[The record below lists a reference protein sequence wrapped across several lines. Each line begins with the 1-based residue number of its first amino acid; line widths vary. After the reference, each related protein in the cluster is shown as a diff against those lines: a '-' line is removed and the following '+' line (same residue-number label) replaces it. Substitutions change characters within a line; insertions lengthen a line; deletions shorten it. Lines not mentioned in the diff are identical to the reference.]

1 LNGFIFTSRHS
12 HGYIIINQ
20 RKYLLQKLV
29 HKEHIIDFK
38 FTKFTSSTP
47 LMDMIHNVGGDCL
60 MEMVEDL
67 DSYIM
72 VNQQFKE
79 G

>member
-1 LNGFIFTSRHS
+1 
-12 HGYIIINQ
+12 
-20 RKYLLQKLV
+20 
-29 HKEHIIDFK
+29 
-38 FTKFTSSTP
+38 
-47 LMDMIHNVGGDCL
+47 MDMIHNVGGDCL